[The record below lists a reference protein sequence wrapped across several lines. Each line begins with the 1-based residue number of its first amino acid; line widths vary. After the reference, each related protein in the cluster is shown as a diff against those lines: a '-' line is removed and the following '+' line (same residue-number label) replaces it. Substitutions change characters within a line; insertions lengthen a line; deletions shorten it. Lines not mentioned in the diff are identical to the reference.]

1 MRPVEKPQYIVCPN
15 CGAEYLPCE
24 VYYPNQFLGKSYEI
38 DKIDGKIDMFN
49 GSNMNLE
56 ESYVCDNCETKF
68 KVTAKVQ
75 FKTQVIDKYDM
86 SKSYATP
93 LFEDK
98 ITLNE
103 DF

>member
-56 ESYVCDNCETKF
+56 ESYTCDHCDTMF

-75 FKTQVIDKYDM
+75 FKTQVVDKYDM